1 MEDTFAT
8 ENNDDESSD
17 NADANIY
24 TAAAD
29 EITPFLR
36 EANYSVIVG
45 LEYPNKPDEEMAES
59 TIKAYAKIA
68 GKSWTYYVKNPA
80 INIGRSPD
88 GAARPSAEL
97 MGQSSPGALT
107 EDVMTHIDLGPSKLI
122 SRIHA
127 NVYFENDE
135 EKWCL
140 MVNGRNGVRINDILL
155 KRGEKQLLSSGDI
168 IEIAGTEMIFV
179 APDVMAVVHDKYR
192 ARLDEPIKQEEV
204 VSWNA
209 DVHSHPELPRHNQF
223 TSPQTLLPAFTPAN
237 TFTNGQT
244 TSLPLPSIPQRP
256 STPSKPFMPASQ
268 PPVRSPYGQEVS
280 LESNEKIDYSSDA
293 MKDHKPPCSYATL
306 ISQAILSN
314 PAEKMSLASIYIWIK
329 DNFSYYRHL
338 EGGWQNSIRHN
349 LSLNSAFQKVPRTAD
364 EPGKGSMW
372 YISDEKKE
380 QIRGDGLKMTSRGG
394 ARRSSAP
401 NSPAPKKSPKKASP
415 KSQPDGLYL
424 IKKQLPVEGTSPLAA
439 FPTAQESY
447 TPTRGSR
454 ISATGH
460 ASTQNLPQLSDD
472 ASPLP
477 SRPYLSLNAA
487 AAGSPPTLSS
497 SAFYNEDQQT
507 GHNLFTPM
515 PQRFEPRPT
524 EPSTVKLPSQYLPQ
538 SSPAPFW
545 KFNGE
550 FGSTPAGFP
559 ESSPLRP
566 SGHAAIAMQSSS
578 PPPLISNGSPTK
590 TRAVPAE
597 VVTNGQV
604 TGQGLRIN
612 GGSAPI
618 DDEED
623 DGHLDL
629 MGYANPGCINWVR
642 WC

>member
-1 MEDTFAT
+1 MDDTVAT
-8 ENNDDESSD
+8 ENNDDDSSD
-17 NADANIY
+17 NAEANIY

-29 EITPFLR
+29 EITPYLR
-36 EANYSVIVG
+36 EAHYSVIVG
-45 LEYPNKPDEEMAES
+45 LEYPNKPDEETAKS

-68 GKSWTYYVKNPA
+68 GKRWTYYVKSPA

-88 GAARPSAEL
+88 GASRPSAEL
-97 MGQSSPGALT
+97 MGQSSPGVPAEEVRT
-107 EDVMTHIDLGPSKLI
+107 AHIDLGPNKLV

-127 NVYFENDE
+127 SVYFENEE

-140 MVNGRNGVRINDILL
+140 LVNGRNGVRINDTLL
-155 KRGEKQLLSSGDI
+155 KIGEKQILCSGDI
-168 IEIAGTEMIFV
+168 IEIGGTEMIFV
-179 APDVMAVVHDKYR
+179 APDVMAVVHDRYR
-192 ARLDEPIKQEEV
+192 ARLGEPVKQEEMA
-204 VSWNA
+204 SWNA
-209 DVHSHPELPRHNQF
+209 NVHSHPELPRHSQS
-223 TSPQTLLPAFTPAN
+223 TSAQTLLPAFTPAN
-237 TFTNGQT
+237 LYTNGQT
-244 TSLPLPSIPQRP
+244 ALPPPAVPQRP
-256 STPSKPFMPASQ
+256 LTPSKTLVSVSQ
-268 PPVRSPYGQEVS
+268 PDGRSPYDHQVS

-314 PAEKMSLASIYIWIK
+314 PAEKMSLANIYMWIK

-349 LSLNSAFQKVPRTAD
+349 LSLNSAFQKVPRSAN

-372 YISDEKKE
+372 YISEEKKE

-415 KSQPDGLYL
+415 KSQLDGPYS
-424 IKKQLPVEGTSPLAA
+424 IKKQSPVEGTSPLVA

-447 TPTRGSR
+447 TPSRGSR

-460 ASTQNLPQLSDD
+460 TSAQELPQLSDD

-477 SRPYLSLNAA
+477 SRPHFSLNAA

-497 SAFYNEDQQT
+497 SAFYNEDQQS
-507 GHNLFTPM
+507 GQNLFTPM
-515 PQRFEPRPT
+515 PRRFEPRPT

-550 FGSTPAGFP
+550 LGSTLAGFP

-566 SGHAAIAMQSSS
+566 SGRAAIPIQSSS
-578 PPPLISNGSPTK
+578 PPPIISNGSPTR
-590 TRAVPAE
+590 TRGVPAD
-597 VVTNGQV
+597 VLINGQV
-604 TGQGLRIN
+604 SGQGLGIN
-612 GGSAPI
+612 GGSAGI
-618 DDEED
+618 DEEED

-629 MGYANPGCINWVR
+629 MGYAKSGFTNSVR
-642 WC
+642 